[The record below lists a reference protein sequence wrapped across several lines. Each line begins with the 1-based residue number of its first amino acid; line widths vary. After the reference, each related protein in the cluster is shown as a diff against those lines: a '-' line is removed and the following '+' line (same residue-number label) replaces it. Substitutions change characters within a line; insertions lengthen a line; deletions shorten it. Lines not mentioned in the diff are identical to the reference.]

1 MERGHVHPEHGAHP
15 RSRGEH
21 AATLFSVGSRSGSS
35 PLARGTPGVDAACLV
50 IVGLIPARA
59 GNTNFL
65 EIPAASPW
73 AHPRSRGEHI
83 HDDRRRINSL
93 GSSPLA
99 RGTRQSGAGKLTRRG
114 LIPARA
120 GNTGRVAVTGGVR
133 RAHPRSRG
141 EHRLSAHLYFDL
153 PGSSPLARGTL
164 TGGAPAICRVGLIP
178 ARAGNT
184 CFRLSVRL
192 ASRAHPRSRGEHL
205 KIWSGPPVVRGSSP
219 LARGTHVL
227 VHEGR
232 GRVGLIPARAGNMEE
247 PPPTPPVKWAHPR
260 SRGEHRSHQ
269 NRGCRPT
276 GSSPLARGTPFCPVL
291 GEVFPG
297 LIPARAGN
305 TWLLARVLAACRAHP
320 RSRGEH
326 RGLTS

>member
-1 MERGHVHPEHGAHP
+1 MSSCRACVWAHP

-21 AATLFSVGSRSGSS
+21 DAQSHGDIIESGSS
-35 PLARGTPGVDAACLV
+35 PLARGTHQLSTATARQS
-50 IVGLIPARA
+50 GLIPARA
-59 GNTNFL
+59 GNTHRG
-65 EIPAASPW
+65 SP
-73 AHPRSRGEHI
+73 GY
-83 HDDRRRINSL
+83 
-93 GSSPLA
+93 
-99 RGTRQSGAGKLTRRG
+99 
-114 LIPARA
+114 
-120 GNTGRVAVTGGVR
+120 
-133 RAHPRSRG
+133 
-141 EHRLSAHLYFDL
+141 LS
-153 PGSSPLARGTL
+153 
-164 TGGAPAICRVGLIP
+164 CW
-178 ARAGNT
+178 
-184 CFRLSVRL
+184 
-192 ASRAHPRSRGEHL
+192 AHPRSRGEHL

-276 GSSPLARGTPFCPVL
+276 GSSPLARGTRARNCRSTSRA
-291 GEVFPG
+291 G

-305 TWLLARVLAACRAHP
+305 TNNSILESVFNRAHP

-326 RGLTS
+326 SLQVPLQLRRWGSSPLARGTPGAYHRGRGRQGLIPARAGNTSIGTTASITHWAHPRSRGEHGMHW

>member
-21 AATLFSVGSRSGSS
+21 AATLFSVGSRS
-35 PLARGTPGVDAACLV
+35 
-50 IVGLIPARA
+50 
-59 GNTNFL
+59 
-65 EIPAASPW
+65 
-73 AHPRSRGEHI
+73 
-83 HDDRRRINSL
+83 
-93 GSSPLA
+93 
-99 RGTRQSGAGKLTRRG
+99 
-114 LIPARA
+114 
-120 GNTGRVAVTGGVR
+120 
-133 RAHPRSRG
+133 
-141 EHRLSAHLYFDL
+141 
-153 PGSSPLARGTL
+153 
-164 TGGAPAICRVGLIP
+164 
-178 ARAGNT
+178 
-184 CFRLSVRL
+184 
-192 ASRAHPRSRGEHL
+192 
-205 KIWSGPPVVRGSSP
+205 GSSP

-276 GSSPLARGTPFCPVL
+276 GSSPLARGTPSSSL
-291 GEVFPG
+291 LNSESAG

-305 TWLLARVLAACRAHP
+305 TSMLPRHQQRNRAHP

-326 RGLTS
+326 CTVRRDGRRRGGSSPLARGTPIDYSGNKKFLGLIPARAGNTFLPGAR

>member
-1 MERGHVHPEHGAHP
+1 MPNRTATSS
-15 RSRGEH
+15 SR
-21 AATLFSVGSRSGSS
+21 
-35 PLARGTPGVDAACLV
+35 
-50 IVGLIPARA
+50 
-59 GNTNFL
+59 
-65 EIPAASPW
+65 

-83 HDDRRRINSL
+83 SYR
-93 GSSPLA
+93 PLP
-99 RGTRQSGAGKLTRRG
+99 QGK
-114 LIPARA
+114 A
-120 GNTGRVAVTGGVR
+120 
-133 RAHPRSRG
+133 
-141 EHRLSAHLYFDL
+141 
-153 PGSSPLARGTL
+153 GSSPLARGTL

-276 GSSPLARGTPFCPVL
+276 GSSPLARGTRARNCRSTSRA
-291 GEVFPG
+291 G

-305 TWLLARVLAACRAHP
+305 TNNSILESVFNRAHP

-326 RGLTS
+326 SLQVPLQLRRWGSSPLARGTPGAYHRGRGRQGLIPARAGNTSIGTTASITHWAHPRSRGEHGMHW

>member
-1 MERGHVHPEHGAHP
+1 MNQQ
-15 RSRGEH
+15 SI
-21 AATLFSVGSRSGSS
+21 F
-35 PLARGTPGVDAACLV
+35 
-50 IVGLIPARA
+50 GLIPARA
-59 GNTNFL
+59 GNTVWL
-65 EIPAASPW
+65 SSCRACVW
-73 AHPRSRGEHI
+73 AHPRSRGEHDAQSHGDI
-83 HDDRRRINSL
+83 IES

-219 LARGTHVL
+219 LARGTPN
-227 VHEGR
+227 G
-232 GRVGLIPARAGNMEE
+232 
-247 PPPTPPVKWAHPR
+247 
-260 SRGEHRSHQ
+260 
-269 NRGCRPT
+269 
-276 GSSPLARGTPFCPVL
+276 
-291 GEVFPG
+291 
-297 LIPARAGN
+297 
-305 TWLLARVLAACRAHP
+305 
-320 RSRGEH
+320 
-326 RGLTS
+326 

>member
-1 MERGHVHPEHGAHP
+1 M
-15 RSRGEH
+15 
-21 AATLFSVGSRSGSS
+21 
-35 PLARGTPGVDAACLV
+35 
-50 IVGLIPARA
+50 
-59 GNTNFL
+59 
-65 EIPAASPW
+65 
-73 AHPRSRGEHI
+73 
-83 HDDRRRINSL
+83 
-93 GSSPLA
+93 
-99 RGTRQSGAGKLTRRG
+99 
-114 LIPARA
+114 
-120 GNTGRVAVTGGVR
+120 
-133 RAHPRSRG
+133 
-141 EHRLSAHLYFDL
+141 
-153 PGSSPLARGTL
+153 
-164 TGGAPAICRVGLIP
+164 
-178 ARAGNT
+178 
-184 CFRLSVRL
+184 RL

-276 GSSPLARGTPFCPVL
+276 GSSPLARGTRARNCRSTSRA
-291 GEVFPG
+291 G

-305 TWLLARVLAACRAHP
+305 TPNGRELNERAGAHP

-326 RGLTS
+326 GWVCGSQWFLWGSSPLARGTRIIPFWKAFLIGLIPARAGNTRYRCPYNCADGAHPRSRGEHHELVTVDDARRGSSPLARGTLQL

>member
-1 MERGHVHPEHGAHP
+1 MNQQ
-15 RSRGEH
+15 SI
-21 AATLFSVGSRSGSS
+21 F
-35 PLARGTPGVDAACLV
+35 
-50 IVGLIPARA
+50 GLIPARA
-59 GNTNFL
+59 GNTVWL
-65 EIPAASPW
+65 SSCRACVW
-73 AHPRSRGEHI
+73 AHPRSRGEHDAQSHGDI
-83 HDDRRRINSL
+83 IES

-153 PGSSPLARGTL
+153 P
-164 TGGAPAICRVGLIP
+164 
-178 ARAGNT
+178 
-184 CFRLSVRL
+184 
-192 ASRAHPRSRGEHL
+192 
-205 KIWSGPPVVRGSSP
+205 GSSP

>member
-1 MERGHVHPEHGAHP
+1 MAHPRSRGEHLTSIVTRPRRRGSSPLARGTRPSTSTPQNPTGLIPARAGNTMERGHVHPEHGAHP

-99 RGTRQSGAGKLTRRG
+99 RGTPRGFSQTKNIDG

-120 GNTGRVAVTGGVR
+120 GNTEPPITRKSRR

-141 EHRLSAHLYFDL
+141 EHWCLEL
-153 PGSSPLARGTL
+153 
-164 TGGAPAICRVGLIP
+164 
-178 ARAGNT
+178 
-184 CFRLSVRL
+184 
-192 ASRAHPRSRGEHL
+192 E
-205 KIWSGPPVVRGSSP
+205 PV
-219 LARGTHVL
+219 
-227 VHEGR
+227 E
-232 GRVGLIPARAGNMEE
+232 
-247 PPPTPPVKWAHPR
+247 
-260 SRGEHRSHQ
+260 
-269 NRGCRPT
+269 
-276 GSSPLARGTPFCPVL
+276 
-291 GEVFPG
+291 
-297 LIPARAGN
+297 
-305 TWLLARVLAACRAHP
+305 
-320 RSRGEH
+320 
-326 RGLTS
+326 

>member
-1 MERGHVHPEHGAHP
+1 MNQQ
-15 RSRGEH
+15 SI
-21 AATLFSVGSRSGSS
+21 F
-35 PLARGTPGVDAACLV
+35 
-50 IVGLIPARA
+50 GLIPARA
-59 GNTNFL
+59 GNTVWL
-65 EIPAASPW
+65 SSCRACVW
-73 AHPRSRGEHI
+73 AHPRSRGEHDAQSHGDI
-83 HDDRRRINSL
+83 IES

-305 TWLLARVLAACRAHP
+305 T
-320 RSRGEH
+320 G
-326 RGLTS
+326 G

>member
-1 MERGHVHPEHGAHP
+1 MDLLGILLVAW
-15 RSRGEH
+15 
-21 AATLFSVGSRSGSS
+21 GSS
-35 PLARGTPGVDAACLV
+35 PLARGTRALAPTPTDAK
-50 IVGLIPARA
+50 GLIPARA
-59 GNTNFL
+59 GNTVL
-65 EIPAASPW
+65 
-73 AHPRSRGEHI
+73 RS
-83 HDDRRRINSL
+83 
-93 GSSPLA
+93 SSPH
-99 RGTRQSGAGKLTRRG
+99 
-114 LIPARA
+114 
-120 GNTGRVAVTGGVR
+120 RVG
-133 RAHPRSRG
+133 AHPRSRG

>member
-1 MERGHVHPEHGAHP
+1 MALCTWAHPRSREEHSSTARISKPPPGSSPLARGTRHSRTTARVSPGLIPARAGNTNPASARKGHGGAHP

-21 AATLFSVGSRSGSS
+21 ATPGALEAAARGSS
-35 PLARGTPGVDAACLV
+35 PLARGTRWCVARQAAHR
-50 IVGLIPARA
+50 GLIPARA
-59 GNTNFL
+59 GNTLMLHESAIN
-65 EIPAASPW
+65 IW
-73 AHPRSRGEHI
+73 AHPRSRGEHGLVEQLQGV
-83 HDDRRRINSL
+83 RL

-99 RGTRQSGAGKLTRRG
+99 RGTRQSGAGKLTRR
-114 LIPARA
+114 
-120 GNTGRVAVTGGVR
+120 
-133 RAHPRSRG
+133 
-141 EHRLSAHLYFDL
+141 
-153 PGSSPLARGTL
+153 
-164 TGGAPAICRVGLIP
+164 GLIP

>member
-1 MERGHVHPEHGAHP
+1 MSPPQLSSSPLARGTHAPRSPVREAAGLIPACAGSTRGHQGYGDPSTAHP

-21 AATLFSVGSRSGSS
+21 
-35 PLARGTPGVDAACLV
+35 DAQSHGD
-50 IVGLIPARA
+50 II
-59 GNTNFL
+59 
-65 EIPAASPW
+65 ES
-73 AHPRSRGEHI
+73 
-83 HDDRRRINSL
+83 

>member
-1 MERGHVHPEHGAHP
+1 MHV
-15 RSRGEH
+15 
-21 AATLFSVGSRSGSS
+21 
-35 PLARGTPGVDAACLV
+35 
-50 IVGLIPARA
+50 
-59 GNTNFL
+59 
-65 EIPAASPW
+65 
-73 AHPRSRGEHI
+73 
-83 HDDRRRINSL
+83 

-276 GSSPLARGTPFCPVL
+276 GSSPLARGTRARNCRSTSRA
-291 GEVFPG
+291 G

-305 TWLLARVLAACRAHP
+305 TPNGRELNERAGAHPRSRGEHSLQVPLQLRRWGSSPLARGTRFDIGGMVASVGLIPARAGNTEVMCWKNCSERAHP

-326 RGLTS
+326 GYPIYRRW

>member
-1 MERGHVHPEHGAHP
+1 MPNRTATSS
-15 RSRGEH
+15 SR
-21 AATLFSVGSRSGSS
+21 
-35 PLARGTPGVDAACLV
+35 
-50 IVGLIPARA
+50 
-59 GNTNFL
+59 
-65 EIPAASPW
+65 

-83 HDDRRRINSL
+83 SYRPL
-93 GSSPLA
+93 PQGKAGSSPLA

-276 GSSPLARGTPFCPVL
+276 GSSPLARGTRQCFPGISNATGLIPARAGNTAQSDEMAEDAGAHPRSRGEHLSITAEIRNSLGSSPLARGTPFCPVL

-305 TWLLARVLAACRAHP
+305 TFLPGAR
-320 RSRGEH
+320 
-326 RGLTS
+326 